1 MTISLGIGMAWIAAG
16 SLVSSSALAQP
27 AETAPR
33 ERLAQRFVLQRSGSY
48 LGIGA
53 AEVTSDRAK
62 ALNLKEER
70 GVEVTS
76 LIEDGPAAK
85 AGIKEGDV
93 VLEYNGQSVQGT
105 EQFQR
110 LVRETPP
117 GRPVKVMVWRNGAAQ
132 TLTATVGERKDAVI
146 SGDGAWNITM
156 PEIRPMPMP
165 NIEIPRL
172 QMGYQS
178 SMLGIEGESLA
189 SQDQLADFFGVKDGV
204 LVKVVKKGS
213 AAEKAGMKAGDVIVK
228 VDDSSVSTTTEVT
241 RALRGL
247 RSRKNFN
254 VTVVRNKKEIP
265 LTVTMDERGG
275 IRAVVKV
282 VDC

>member
-1 MTISLGIGMAWIAAG
+1 M
-16 SLVSSSALAQP
+16 
-27 AETAPR
+27 
-33 ERLAQRFVLQRSGSY
+33 
-48 LGIGA
+48 
-53 AEVTSDRAK
+53 
-62 ALNLKEER
+62 
-70 GVEVTS
+70 
-76 LIEDGPAAK
+76 
-85 AGIKEGDV
+85 
-93 VLEYNGQSVQGT
+93 
-105 EQFQR
+105 
-110 LVRETPP
+110 
-117 GRPVKVMVWRNGAAQ
+117 WRNGAAQ
-132 TLTATVGERKDAVI
+132 TLTATVGERKGTVFP
-146 SGDGAWNITM
+146 GDGDWNINM
-156 PEIRPMPMP
+156 PEIRPMP
-165 NIEIPRL
+165 NIEIPHL

-189 SQDQLADFFGVKDGV
+189 SQEQLAEFFGVKDGV

-228 VDDSSVSTTTEVT
+228 VEDSTVSTTTEVT

-275 IRAVVKV
+275 IRAAVRV

>member
-1 MTISLGIGMAWIAAG
+1 MTIILGIGTAWIAAA
-16 SLVSSSALAQP
+16 SLVSPSASAQTP
-27 AETAPR
+27 PQA
-33 ERLAQRFVLQRSGSY
+33 RLAQSYFVQRSGSY

-53 AEVTSDRAK
+53 AEVTADRAK

-76 LIEDGPAAK
+76 LIAEGPAAK

-117 GRPVKVMVWRNGAAQ
+117 GRSVKVMVWRNGAAQ
-132 TLTATVGERKDAVI
+132 TLTATVGERKGVI
-146 SGDGAWNITM
+146 SGDGDWNINI
-156 PEIRPMPMP
+156 PEIRPMP

-172 QMGYQS
+172 QLGYQS
-178 SMLGIEGESLA
+178 PMLGIEGESLA
-189 SQDQLADFFGVKDGV
+189 SQEQLAEFFGVKDGV

-228 VDDSSVSTTTEVT
+228 VDDSSVSTTAEVT

-275 IRAVVKV
+275 VRAAVRVVN
-282 VDC
+282 C

>member
-1 MTISLGIGMAWIAAG
+1 MTISLGICTAWIAAA
-16 SLVSSSALAQP
+16 SLVSSSAWAQP
-27 AETAPR
+27 ADAAPR
-33 ERLAQRFVLQRSGSY
+33 ERLAQRFVVQRSGSY
-48 LGIGA
+48 LGIAA
-53 AEVTSDRAK
+53 AEVTSDRAR

-76 LIEDGPAAK
+76 LTEDGPAAK
-85 AGIKEGDV
+85 AGMKEGDV
-93 VLEYNGQSVQGT
+93 VLEYNGQSVQGI

-132 TLTATVGERKDAVI
+132 TLTATVGERKGAVI
-146 SGDGAWNITM
+146 SGDGDWNITM
-156 PEIRPMPMP
+156 PEIHAMP

-178 SMLGIEGESLA
+178 PMLGIEGESLA
-189 SQDQLADFFGVKDGV
+189 SQEQLADFFGVKDGV

-213 AAEKAGMKAGDVIVK
+213 PAEKAGMKAGDVIVK
-228 VDDSSVSTTTEVT
+228 VDDSSVSTTTEIT
-241 RALRGL
+241 RTLRGL
-247 RSRKNFN
+247 KSRKSFN
-254 VTVVRNKKEIP
+254 VTVVRNRKEIP

-275 IRAVVKV
+275 IRASVKT